1 MLVFAGPTD
10 IQQTTFAVSISF
22 QLVFKWFSTLV
33 RCWQFE
39 QTQQVFSRLCRQ
51 FFNRFFNWS
60 SNRFSTSC
68 DWLAV
73 EFSRGV
79 AIVAR
84 KKEESRQVK
93 ETFYARTVPASVSAR
108 GELMVELRRN
118 GT

>member
-1 MLVFAGPTD
+1 L
-10 IQQTTFAVSISF
+10 
-22 QLVFKWFSTLV
+22 
-33 RCWQFE
+33 CW
-39 QTQQVFSRLCRQ
+39 Q

-73 EFSRGV
+73 EFSRDM

-84 KKEESRQVK
+84 NKESRQGAIVK
-93 ETFYARTVPASVSAR
+93 ETALAIVYARTAAASVSAR
-108 GELMVELRRN
+108 GEVMVELRRN

>member
-1 MLVFAGPTD
+1 MSAVF
-10 IQQTTFAVSISF
+10 
-22 QLVFKWFSTLV
+22 
-33 RCWQFE
+33 
-39 QTQQVFSRLCRQ
+39 QQVF
-51 FFNRFFNWS
+51 NWL

-84 KKEESRQVK
+84 KKEESRQAK
-93 ETFYARTVPASVSAR
+93 ETAYARTVAASVSAR

>member
-1 MLVFAGPTD
+1 L
-10 IQQTTFAVSISF
+10 
-22 QLVFKWFSTLV
+22 
-33 RCWQFE
+33 
-39 QTQQVFSRLCRQ
+39 
-51 FFNRFFNWS
+51 

-84 KKEESRQVK
+84 KKKEESRQVE
-93 ETFYARTVPASVSAR
+93 ETAFYARTVDASVSAR

>member
-1 MLVFAGPTD
+1 MSAVF
-10 IQQTTFAVSISF
+10 
-22 QLVFKWFSTLV
+22 
-33 RCWQFE
+33 
-39 QTQQVFSRLCRQ
+39 QQV
-51 FFNRFFNWS
+51 FNWS

-84 KKEESRQVK
+84 KKEESKQVK
-93 ETFYARTVPASVSAR
+93 ETAFYARTVPASVSAR

>member
-1 MLVFAGPTD
+1 M
-10 IQQTTFAVSISF
+10 
-22 QLVFKWFSTLV
+22 
-33 RCWQFE
+33 
-39 QTQQVFSRLCRQ
+39 
-51 FFNRFFNWS
+51 
-60 SNRFSTSC
+60 
-68 DWLAV
+68 

-93 ETFYARTVPASVSAR
+93 ETAFYARTVAASVSAR

>member
-1 MLVFAGPTD
+1 MSAVF
-10 IQQTTFAVSISF
+10 
-22 QLVFKWFSTLV
+22 
-33 RCWQFE
+33 
-39 QTQQVFSRLCRQ
+39 QQV
-51 FFNRFFNWS
+51 FNWS

-79 AIVAR
+79 AIVAG
-84 KKEESRQVK
+84 KKEESRQVE
-93 ETFYARTVPASVSAR
+93 ETALAIVYARTVAASVSAR